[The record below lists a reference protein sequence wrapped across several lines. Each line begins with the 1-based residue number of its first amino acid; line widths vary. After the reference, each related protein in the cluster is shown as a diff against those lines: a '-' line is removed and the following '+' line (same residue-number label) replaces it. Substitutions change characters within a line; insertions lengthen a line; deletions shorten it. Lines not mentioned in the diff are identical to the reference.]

1 MKANKEIKY
10 IGVDIGGSHI
20 AVAEV
25 DIFGLSVKQGG
36 KARVKVDSKGTCQ
49 HILDIWIGVIKQVM
63 GSYDP
68 HDIKL
73 GIAMPGP
80 FDYQLGIS
88 FIKGLDKYDA
98 LYGVN
103 IRKALS
109 AALHILPENILFRN
123 DAEAFLHAEMLA
135 LGIPSNEKVIGVT
148 LGTGLGS
155 AVSFNGTTKDVFR
168 AVTPFKK
175 GIAEDY
181 ISSRWFAKRY
191 EELTGKY
198 LIGGVEG
205 LLSDGKYI
213 VNDLLFKEFG
223 MNLGKFL
230 NLFVVEERASVVV
243 IGGNIAKS
251 LAYFIDELR
260 QCIANKNIRLFQSS
274 LWENAAIIGA
284 VCAFK
289 DGSGTISIQQKN
301 KLKKNKVF
309 AKSI

>member
-20 AVAEV
+20 TVAEV
-25 DIFGLSVKQGG
+25 DIFGLSVKQGD
-36 KARVKVDSKGTCQ
+36 KARVKVDSKGTRQ
-49 HILDIWIGVIKQVM
+49 HILSIWVDVIKQVM
-63 GSYDP
+63 GNYDP
-68 HDIKL
+68 RYIKL
-73 GIAMPGP
+73 GLAMPGP

-88 FIKGLDKYDA
+88 YIKGLDKYDA

-103 IRKALS
+103 IREVLS
-109 AALHILPENILFRN
+109 VTLHILPENILFRN
-123 DAEAFLHAEMLA
+123 DAEAFLHAEVLA
-135 LGIPSNEKVIGVT
+135 LGIPANEKVIGVT

-155 AVSFNGTTKDVFR
+155 AVSFDGATKDVFR
-168 AVTPFKK
+168 AITPFRE

-181 ISSRWFAKRY
+181 ISSRWFVKRY
-191 EELTGKY
+191 EELTGGD
-198 LIGGVEG
+198 LIDGVEG
-205 LLSDGKYI
+205 LLSGGKYI

-223 MNLGKFL
+223 TNLGRFL
-230 NLFVVEERASVVV
+230 NTFVFEERASAVV

-289 DGSGTISIQQKN
+289 NDSSIQQKDN
-301 KLKKNKVF
+301 LKKNKIF